1 MVKRNVA
8 VKILNAVAA
17 IVFLGG
23 CFDMLIPAVPAN
35 LLDYLR
41 LARADASPQLSS
53 LLLGLL
59 RALGGCLVAI
69 GITAFFIINGPIKR
83 GEAWASWA
91 LLILIG
97 VSEGINAS
105 QMWRFGSPYYFP
117 LAFVA
122 LTVVGLTLVRK
133 SPEIKT

>member
-1 MVKRNVA
+1 
-8 VKILNAVAA
+8 
-17 IVFLGG
+17 
-23 CFDMLIPAVPAN
+23 MLMPAVPSN
-35 LLDYLR
+35 LLNYLDVS
-41 LARADASPQLSS
+41 RAEASPQLSS

-69 GITAFFIINGPIKR
+69 GITGLFIINGPIKR
-83 GEAWASWA
+83 GERWAPWVIV
-91 LLILIG
+91 ILIG

-122 LTVVGLTLVRK
+122 LTVLGVMILPKV
-133 SPEIKT
+133 PETKAC